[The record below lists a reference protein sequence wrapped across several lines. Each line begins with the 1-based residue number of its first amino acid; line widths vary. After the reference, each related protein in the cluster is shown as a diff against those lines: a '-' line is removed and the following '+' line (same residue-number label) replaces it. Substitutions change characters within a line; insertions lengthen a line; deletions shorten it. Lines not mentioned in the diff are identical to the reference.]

1 MVYTAAQQTAFF
13 TSAAQMGLSDR
24 TRDQLVIEG
33 ITDVADL
40 SEWTDDR
47 WDDFTTNCRRPGQIP
62 DPANAANL
70 IHQQPFV
77 VPVRSL
83 KRLKIASK
91 MVRYYE
97 QTDRALSAANMQWTT
112 VILNFDM
119 QDLDLECRDH
129 DASSERQ
136 TRRIPCQWN
145 DLKHQNYSELKHRS
159 PSKRSLLL
167 ISRPLLRRV
176 ALANRSSRQIHRHTA
191 RIRLTSR
198 AHSDQWRC
206 RGQASKGSP
215 AGNFCVIHEFD
226 LSSRS

>member
-24 TRDQLVIEG
+24 TRDQLDIEG
-33 ITDVADL
+33 ITDVAYL
-40 SEWTDDR
+40 SEWTDDQ
-47 WDDFTTNCRRPGQIP
+47 WDDFATNCRMPSQIP

-119 QDLDLECRDH
+119 QDMALKEAIKKDSPAIPKLRKNGTVTKWAPSFVIAISQHYVTRKASIDYLLRDDPVVPAAAPPLAPGMPH
-129 DASSERQ
+129 SVEGGSIQADMKARLTHAHALFQ
-136 TRRIPCQWN
+136 MDN
-145 DLKHQNYSELKHRS
+145 DMLF
-159 PSKRSLLL
+159 LLL
-167 ISRPLLRRV
+167 DEAV
-176 ALANRSSRQIHRHTA
+176 
-191 RIRLTSR
+191 
-198 AHSDQWRC
+198 
-206 RGQASKGSP
+206 
-215 AGNFCVIHEFD
+215 
-226 LSSRS
+226 